1 MNKTFFKRAP
11 FCYKILLVMFLKGK
25 CSFCYAFFLLR
36 LWWMLYVIEWC
47 VCFFLFVCVMFRD
60 WSSSWESRS
69 IPWKNL
75 KFSLSK
81 ASGLLP
87 CIFYLKLINSITKFT
102 FMICIIWWVTYSNTP
117 SLSNLIPW
125 SNLGI
130 VLYFNSYAIARTL
143 TLCSHSLM
151 ILLFQ
156 RSCYFL
162 SLLLWMSRLLNKII
176 YDNWNMEWL
185 PRKTVQL
192 WGWYGTPLA
201 K

>member
-1 MNKTFFKRAP
+1 MNKTFFKRRLFVIKYCLWCFWKENAL
-11 FCYKILLVMFLKGK
+11 FVML
-25 CSFCYAFFLLR
+25 SFCFVYGECCMLLSD
-36 LWWMLYVIEWC
+36 

-87 CIFYLKLINSITKFT
+87 CIFYLNLINSITKFT

-117 SLSNLIPW
+117 SLSNLFRW

-156 RSCYFL
+156 RSCYFYHCYCGCL
-162 SLLLWMSRLLNKII
+162 
-176 YDNWNMEWL
+176 DC
-185 PRKTVQL
+185 
-192 WGWYGTPLA
+192 
-201 K
+201 